1 MYSISVTDTT
11 VHTVTVCMVST
22 SKGKMEKL
30 GNLIGQRKDRES
42 KTLTK
47 KIREKLGTW
56 KSLAR
61 LQRQNEYIG

>member
-22 SKGKMEKL
+22 SNGKMEKL
-30 GNLIGQRKDRES
+30 GNLIGQRKDREA

-47 KIREKLGTW
+47 KSG
-56 KSLAR
+56 KS
-61 LQRQNEYIG
+61 